1 MVATDQIPGLQ
12 QQFPTYEAFGDAN
25 LRDVYGQQLDQ
36 AYNLRAKTFATSY
49 IENLG
54 DGSFKVTP
62 LPNEAQFSSVNN
74 ILVADY
80 NLDGHMDLLISGNL
94 YGSEIETPRND
105 AGMGLYLT
113 GDGKGNFTPVPLVES
128 GFFAPH
134 NAKDMKMI
142 QLGGG
147 QNKQS
152 VVLVA
157 NNQDW
162 MQAIRCDPSVLQ
174 NSEELISL
182 K

>member
-1 MVATDQIPGLQ
+1 
-12 QQFPTYEAFGDAN
+12 
-25 LRDVYGQQLDQ
+25 
-36 AYNLRAKTFATSY
+36 
-49 IENLG
+49 
-54 DGSFKVTP
+54 
-62 LPNEAQFSSVNN
+62 
-74 ILVADY
+74 
-80 NLDGHMDLLISGNL
+80 
-94 YGSEIETPRND
+94 D